1 MIYATALVA
10 ALFATCASQY
20 AAAQSAAVP
29 AQAYPA
35 KSIRIVTPYAPGGT
49 ADILARVVAQK
60 LAEAWAQQ
68 VVVDNRP
75 GASGMIGADIA
86 AKAPPDGYTLLMA
99 YTAEIAITQ
108 SLFKSMTYDPVKDL
122 APVTLAAITPM
133 VFVVHPS
140 LPVRDVRELVALAKT
155 RPGQLSYASAGNG
168 SPAHLAFELLQRSAQ
183 IDINH
188 VPYKGAAPA
197 LTDLLGGHVVM
208 FFSGMPP
215 AMPHV
220 KAGKLRAIA
229 VSTAKRSPALPAVP
243 AVAESGLRDFDISTW
258 FGVLAPAATP
268 RDVIGK
274 LNAEISRALML
285 PDVKE
290 RLAREGAETAPG
302 SPEQFGKFIQA
313 EITKFAK
320 IIRESGARAN

>member
-1 MIYATALVA
+1 VA
-10 ALFATCASQY
+10 PGAGQ
-20 AAAQSAAVP
+20 
-29 AQAYPA
+29 YPA
-35 KSIRIVTPYAPGGT
+35 KAIRIVTPYAPGGT

-60 LAEAWAQQ
+60 LSEAWGQQ
-68 VVVDNRP
+68 VVIDNRP

-108 SLFKSMTYDPVKDL
+108 SLFKSMTYDPVRDL
-122 APVTLAAITPM
+122 APVTLAAVTPM
-133 VFVVHPS
+133 IFVVHPS
-140 LPVRDVRELVALAKT
+140 LPARNVQELIALAKT
-155 RPGQLSYASAGNG
+155 RPGELPYASAGNG
-168 SPAHLAFELLQRSAQ
+168 SPAHLAFELLQRNTQ
-183 IDINH
+183 VTIIH

-229 VSTAKRSPALPAVP
+229 VSTAKRSPAAPDVP
-243 AVAESGLRDFDISTW
+243 TVAESGVRDFDISTW
-258 FGVLAPAATP
+258 FGVLVPAATP
-268 RDVIGK
+268 KEIVAK
-274 LNAEISRALML
+274 LNAEISRALTL

-290 RLAREGAETAPG
+290 RLAREGAETAPN
-302 SPEQFGKFIQA
+302 SPEQFGRFVQS
-313 EITKFAK
+313 EIAKFAK
-320 IIRESGARAN
+320 IIKESGARAD